1 MRNRAPAC
9 ECVCVC
15 ECVVYENHGLDSP
28 CHNTS
33 FSTIEHHNQVPP
45 SKPRTVA
52 GCLLIGPTYRSI
64 TPPDG
69 ARLSPA
75 RAPPLTV
82 DNPAWRGWEK
92 EEEVSGGPAPEDR
105 SKERAGSSFESGEED
120 VQSGLSPVLPPP

>member
-9 ECVCVC
+9 VCVCVC
-15 ECVVYENHGLDSP
+15 VSVWCMK
-28 CHNTS
+28 T
-33 FSTIEHHNQVPP
+33 TAWTHNQVPP

-82 DNPAWRGWEK
+82 DNPAWRGWEN